1 MEQRQLHDVIMCTEH
16 TNQIVFEKVM
26 GIIESRCD
34 INATDTYGMTPLHL
48 AIARSH
54 TSLTEELIIRGA
66 NIDVQDNIFQGTP
79 LHHAVKFKNYEIVCM
94 LLCYGADVTIVN
106 RDLMTP
112 LMCAITLGDK
122 RTASTL
128 MDFYVDFSQ
137 VDKYGCDALLLATE
151 TKSSIAVDLI
161 EAGAD
166 LDSFTDCDFNPF
178 VFSLMYAESTVFK
191 LMWCKDYHH
200 LLYLRS
206 PFLFTY
212 VKFCCFE
219 TVEWLECLYIILS
232 SPLAIDFMEE
242 IDYSSLCRC
251 LYSQFK
257 KRTITFDDRITI
269 LSLCLSLGMTLE
281 LEDLMPIYNCSGYGY
296 ELEIAIHS
304 GGTFVFHDAQLLT
317 CNALLM
323 VHILGKEPLTTSNV
337 ALQVFILEG
346 FVNELL
352 LIHRDETVDHGNVVN
367 ALTYFTLNEG
377 SKSTLQEL
385 ILKLGLKKIE
395 STIKKAIGFPSLQ
408 EMCRNNIRSLI
419 RAPNDVPY
427 KFHNKIKTLML
438 PTALK
443 DILLF
448 KRPIYN
454 LY

>member
-1 MEQRQLHDVIMCTEH
+1 MEQRQLHDLIMCTEY
-16 TNQIVFEKVM
+16 TNEIVFEKVM
-26 GIIESRCD
+26 GLIESGCD
-34 INATDTYGMTPLHL
+34 INATDAYGMTPLHL
-48 AIARSH
+48 AIARSL
-54 TSLTEELIIRGA
+54 TPLTEQLIIRGA
-66 NIDVQDNIFQGTP
+66 NIDVQDNIFEGTP
-79 LHHAVKFKNYEIVCM
+79 LHHAIKFKNYEIVCM

-112 LMCAITLGDK
+112 LMCAITIGDK
-122 RTASTL
+122 HAASTL
-128 MDFYVDFSQ
+128 MDFYANFSQ

-151 TKSSIAVDLI
+151 MKSSIAVDLI
-161 EAGAD
+161 EGGAN

-191 LMWCKDYHH
+191 LMWRKDYRH
-200 LLYLRS
+200 LLYLRC

-212 VKFCCFE
+212 VKFCCFQ

-232 SPLAIDFMEE
+232 SPHAIDFMEE

-251 LYSQFK
+251 LYSAFK
-257 KRTITFDDRITI
+257 KRTITFEDRITI

-281 LEDLMPIYNCSGYGY
+281 FEDLMHIYNCSGYGD

-304 GGTFVFHDAQLLT
+304 GGTFVFHDAHLLT
-317 CNALLM
+317 CNVLL
-323 VHILGKEPLTTSNV
+323 VLHILGKEPV
-337 ALQVFILEG
+337 ALQVLILEG
-346 FVNELL
+346 FVNELQ
-352 LIHRDETVDHGNVVN
+352 LIHRDETVDHSNILN

-385 ILKLGLKKIE
+385 ILKLGLKKFE
-395 STIKKAIGFPSLQ
+395 STIKRALSFPSLQ

-419 RAPNDVPY
+419 RAPDDVPY
-427 KFHNKIKTLML
+427 KFHNKVKTLML